1 MDCCRFHV
9 PFKAAG
15 PFGLRCEE
23 ELMRTKAF
31 LRPATSCAIA
41 LAAIVAAAAVGA
53 PGPAFAAKCGG
64 VSSSPHISA
73 NSGVQS
79 GVKSGATAAS
89 GSIAT
94 TPISSCP
101 STANTVISAPH
112 AAVPSGGLGG
122 TFTHNG
128 THHNK
133 EANIQHTMGAHTWT
147 STNKI
152 TATNKWH
159 KS

>member
-1 MDCCRFHV
+1 
-9 PFKAAG
+9 
-15 PFGLRCEE
+15 
-23 ELMRTKAF
+23 MRTKAF

-53 PGPAFAAKCGG
+53 PGPALAKSSCGG
-64 VSSSPHISA
+64 VSTHQNTGA
-73 NSGVQS
+73 QS
-79 GVKSGATAAS
+79 GVKSGVNS
-89 GSIAT
+89 GTTHPAGSTGT

-101 STANTVISAPH
+101 STANTVIAAPH
-112 AAVPSGGLGG
+112 AAVASGGLGG

-133 EANIQHTMGAHTWT
+133 EANVQHTMGAHT

-152 TATNKWH
+152 TATNRWH